1 MSEEQSPHADPTAD
15 PGRQSADLAI
25 DFSPPGAPREADA
38 PTEPGAETENEDADF
53 ERADFGGGAPGCA
66 SCETKLDGSYY
77 SVNSATVCVS
87 CGKQIT
93 EHQKVGTMP
102 AGLIRAIAF
111 GAVPA
116 AVGGLIWWALL
127 KYAHFELALIAIAI
141 GFCVGGAVRMASGG
155 RGGIAFQVIAV
166 ALTYF
171 SVTGAYVPLMIGDA
185 TSPTYNSIMS
195 GLTPEA
201 QNHVRALVADGQVPP
216 LVDGMTKEQGMAIA
230 FNAEVSQETL
240 DGLSPVPDDAER
252 ARVLEAIGPY
262 EAVPLG
268 EAVAHAVPYA
278 LKEPFR
284 GEGGSMLLGLLI
296 LGFGLWQ
303 AFKMNAH
310 TPLSVSG
317 PHELGEPA
325 SQT

>member
-1 MSEEQSPHADPTAD
+1 MSEEQRPYADPAAE
-15 PGRQSADLAI
+15 PGKQSADLAI
-25 DFSPPGAPREADA
+25 DFSPPGAPRESDAPNETDADA
-38 PTEPGAETENEDADF
+38 EAEADDFDRADF
-53 ERADFGGGAPGCA
+53 EGGAPGCA

-77 SVNSATVCVS
+77 SVNGATVCVS
-87 CGKQIT
+87 CGKKLE
-93 EHQKVGTMP
+93 EHQKVGTTP
-102 AGLIRAIAF
+102 VGLVRAVAF

-141 GFCVGGAVRMASGG
+141 GFCVGAAVRMASGG

-171 SVTGAYVPLMIGDA
+171 AVTGAYVPLVIGDA

-240 DGLSPVPDDAER
+240 EGLSPVPDDAER
-252 ARVLEAIGPY
+252 ARVLEVIGPY

-268 EAVAHAVPYA
+268 EAITIAVPYA
-278 LKEPFR
+278 LKAPFE
-284 GEGGSMLLGLLI
+284 GEGGNMLLGLLI

-317 PHELGEPA
+317 PHELAEPA
-325 SQT
+325 AQT